1 MTTLF
6 IVLTMIALAP
16 SAQTEAVHS
25 GKVDFV
31 LSEVKLDG
39 EEHLQMLDM
48 NGDGALDFVRVGR
61 SGLSIHLMKPTGTY
75 PPEPDATIEWSSPRI
90 GWQVADIDS
99 DKKHELLLLTDA
111 QKLTVHRLSEG
122 SFTEGVTLLENAK
135 AALPRGVHR
144 VPFAQDIDE
153 DGLADI
159 VIPGAGGYRI
169 YRMPSRDKLEAPIQL
184 ACEVDVDQRFGNP
197 GRVDGQFQQLVRIP
211 WFKLRDINGDGM
223 QDLVAESDNVVQFY
237 LAQPEFL
244 SEATWKIALESQE
257 PGSVAD
263 TFGIDFDN
271 LLGTL
276 DDGLTWRVENLD
288 GVPPHDLV
296 LHTDGVFR
304 VFLNGSE
311 GDMDRT
317 PDQLLKVSGN
327 VMHFL
332 LRDVAGDERPELQ
345 VIRGQKIT
353 MGQVLRRLVIPGVL
367 DFDIY
372 SYDNS
377 GGTVSK
383 SPSRRSRLRLEIPGL
398 LSFAADVREESE
410 KKDPA
415 PAKRLRLTATGEATG
430 IVDLIDDGPES
441 PRLSVFA
448 EAVPDD
454 LPPSIEDRIVST
466 RPDDLLETFLLRD
479 MDTMQDGAT
488 RTISLETLV
497 ATDFSSGEALRAATV
512 GKQPVFQADLDCVEL
527 TSLRVLDVDGNGLS
541 DITLTGKTSDSNHS
555 AWLLVARP

>member
-184 ACEVDVDQRFGNP
+184 ACEVGCRP
-197 GRVDGQFQQLVRIP
+197 TLWKSRSGRRPIP
-211 WFKLRDINGDGM
+211 
-223 QDLVAESDNVVQFY
+223 
-237 LAQPEFL
+237 
-244 SEATWKIALESQE
+244 
-257 PGSVAD
+257 
-263 TFGIDFDN
+263 
-271 LLGTL
+271 
-276 DDGLTWRVENLD
+276 
-288 GVPPHDLV
+288 
-296 LHTDGVFR
+296 
-304 VFLNGSE
+304 
-311 GDMDRT
+311 
-317 PDQLLKVSGN
+317 
-327 VMHFL
+327 
-332 LRDVAGDERPELQ
+332 
-345 VIRGQKIT
+345 
-353 MGQVLRRLVIPGVL
+353 
-367 DFDIY
+367 
-372 SYDNS
+372 
-377 GGTVSK
+377 
-383 SPSRRSRLRLEIPGL
+383 
-398 LSFAADVREESE
+398 
-410 KKDPA
+410 
-415 PAKRLRLTATGEATG
+415 
-430 IVDLIDDGPES
+430 
-441 PRLSVFA
+441 
-448 EAVPDD
+448 
-454 LPPSIEDRIVST
+454 
-466 RPDDLLETFLLRD
+466 
-479 MDTMQDGAT
+479 
-488 RTISLETLV
+488 TI
-497 ATDFSSGEALRAATV
+497 G
-512 GKQPVFQADLDCVEL
+512 
-527 TSLRVLDVDGNGLS
+527 
-541 DITLTGKTSDSNHS
+541 SDS
-555 AWLLVARP
+555 LVQAARHQW